1 MCIVGDYKIQI
12 RPETHSRWDPSVT
25 RFSGFLLC
33 GLIIFYYY
41 LLHFSKNE
49 ILLSYNCC
57 FLTQRPLP
65 FRLRPQS
72 SCNLPFSVS
81 VRAGTGLALFF
92 L

>member
-25 RFSGFLLC
+25 RFSEFLLC

-49 ILLSYNCC
+49 ILL
-57 FLTQRPLP
+57 LLP
-65 FRLRPQS
+65 VAF
-72 SCNLPFSVS
+72 
-81 VRAGTGLALFF
+81 
-92 L
+92 